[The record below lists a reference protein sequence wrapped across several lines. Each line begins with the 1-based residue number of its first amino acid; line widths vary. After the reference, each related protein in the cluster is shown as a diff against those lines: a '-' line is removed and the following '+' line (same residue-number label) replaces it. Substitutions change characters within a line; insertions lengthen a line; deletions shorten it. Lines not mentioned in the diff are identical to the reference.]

1 MISAMP
7 TVPASHFVPPVRGW
21 PLGAAVLASVLLHSA
36 AWFWIQPT
44 RVAPRAGGAEKPMRI
59 SLHTLPPRPA
69 APIPAPPL
77 ARATPRAQTQAAP
90 PAPRADVRPSPP
102 EIAPPLAA
110 ETPPEPPAP
119 AGAATPSN
127 MLYVPAA
134 LADQAPV
141 PLGDWVLAEEPWPDG
156 VGAVQ
161 ITLWID
167 AEGRIERTL
176 LLGAAADDPRVQALF
191 ARIADTPMQ
200 PARVGTG
207 DVHSVMTVEIW
218 DETTSGSTVWGTAP
232 ADAAS
237 GSARTLSN
245 R

>member
-44 RVAPRAGGAEKPMRI
+44 RVTPRAGGAEKPMRI
-59 SLHTLPPRPA
+59 SLHTLPPRP
-69 APIPAPPL
+69 
-77 ARATPRAQTQAAP
+77 RATPRAQTQAAP
-90 PAPRADVRPSPP
+90 PAPRAVVRPSPP

-119 AGAATPSN
+119 SGAATPSN

-191 ARIADTPMQ
+191 ARIAYTPMQ

-218 DETTSGSTVWGTAP
+218 DETTSGSAVWGTAP
-232 ADAAS
+232 TDAAS
-237 GSARTLSN
+237 SSARTLSN